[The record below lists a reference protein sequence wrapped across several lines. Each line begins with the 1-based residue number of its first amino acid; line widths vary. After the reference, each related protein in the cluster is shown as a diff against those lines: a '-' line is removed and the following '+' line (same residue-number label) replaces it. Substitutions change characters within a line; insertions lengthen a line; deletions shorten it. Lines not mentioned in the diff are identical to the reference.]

1 MRSFGKMRLG
11 RLALSAIVLAGA
23 GAGALAVIPDMI
35 GREGTQPLAR
45 VELPTFTRID
55 LPAPV
60 SEDHDGEQETVEL
73 TADEAAEQAAT
84 AAEGA
89 SEVSSQGTPW
99 QPRQSAAVAGPDK
112 NGLLPVSFDVMR
124 PGAGSER
131 VGADAIVVRKSVRI
145 NDREAGS
152 LPIHIDGNSRLLVDP
167 KELKS
172 VLARGGIARDVGG
185 GSGLLTFVQLR
196 ESGIDLRYDPSSDS
210 LMITTG

>member
-1 MRSFGKMRLG
+1 MGSFGRMRLG

-45 VELPTFTRID
+45 VQLPNFTRID

-60 SEDHDGEQETVEL
+60 SDDGDGEDATVDL
-73 TADEAAEQAAT
+73 TVDQATEQAAV

-89 SEVSSQGTPW
+89 SIAPSEGAPAE
-99 QPRQSAAVAGPDK
+99 PRGRVASVGPDK
-112 NGLLPVSFDVMR
+112 NGLLPLSFDVMR

-131 VGADAIVVRKSVRI
+131 VGADAIVVRKPVRI
-145 NDREAGS
+145 NDREVGS

-172 VLARGGIARDVGG
+172 VLARSGIARDVGG
-185 GSGLLTFVQLR
+185 GAGLLTFVQLR
-196 ESGIDLRYDPSSDS
+196 ENGIDLRYDPSSDS
-210 LMITTG
+210 LLITTG

>member
-1 MRSFGKMRLG
+1 MRSFGRMRLG

-35 GREGTQPLAR
+35 GREGAQPLAR

-60 SEDHDGEQETVEL
+60 SDDAANEETAADL
-73 TADEAAEQAAT
+73 TVDQAAEQAVV

-89 SEVSSQGTPW
+89 SIARPEGTTAE
-99 QPRQSAAVAGPDK
+99 PRQRVASLSPDQ
-112 NGLLPVSFDVMR
+112 NGLLPLSFDVMR

-131 VGADAIVVRKSVRI
+131 VGSDAIVVRKAVRI

-167 KELKS
+167 EELKS
-172 VLARGGIARDVGG
+172 VLARGGITRNVGG

>member
-1 MRSFGKMRLG
+1 MGSFGRMRLG
-11 RLALSAIVLAGA
+11 RLALFAFVLAGA

-45 VELPTFTRID
+45 VPLPSFTRID
-55 LPAPV
+55 LPEPV
-60 SEDHDGEQETVEL
+60 SGEPDGEDASAEL
-73 TADEAAEQAAT
+73 SVDQAAEMAAV

-89 SEVSSQGTPW
+89 SINPPEGTPAE
-99 QPRQSAAVAGPDK
+99 PRQRVAAISPDE

-131 VGADAIVVRKSVRI
+131 VGADAIVVRKAVRI

-167 KELKS
+167 KELRS
-172 VLARGGIARDVGG
+172 VLARGGVARDVGG

-210 LMITTG
+210 LLITTG

>member
-1 MRSFGKMRLG
+1 MRSFGRMRLG
-11 RLALSAIVLAGA
+11 RLALFAVVLAGA
-23 GAGALAVIPDMI
+23 GAGALAFIPDMI
-35 GREGTQPLAR
+35 GREGAQPLAR

-60 SEDHDGEQETVEL
+60 SEDSDGEQETIDQTVEQ
-73 TADEAAEQAAT
+73 AAEQAAV

-89 SEVSSQGTPW
+89 SIAPPEGPTAEPQ
-99 QPRQSAAVAGPDK
+99 RRVASLSPDR
-112 NGLLPVSFDVMR
+112 NGLLPLSFDVMR

-131 VGADAIVVRKSVRI
+131 VGADAIVVRKAVRI

-210 LMITTG
+210 LLITTG